1 MPFTQAL
8 DADEICE
15 RLNVMKRQESTH
27 YKIQDYLA
35 PEWQAGLVA
44 SVAGGSWDGDNDDE
58 SSVSSSSLPSFKMD
72 ESWRSK
78 MCEWCYRVVDHYG
91 LARESVAVAMN
102 ILDRYV
108 SKSVVS
114 NTNYTLAT
122 VAAIQIAIKVVSPI
136 KLRME
141 EWGSVTHQQFSV
153 DDIISM
159 EVQMLSALSWHV
171 HPPTAMDFCGMLI
184 DFSFTDS
191 TIDIRNEIQEK
202 ARYLTELSVFE
213 YFFTTRNPSSIAVGK
228 SA

>member
-8 DADEICE
+8 DADEEICE
-15 RLNVMKRQESTH
+15 RLNVMKHQESTH
-27 YKIQDYLA
+27 YKIQDYLS

-44 SVAGGSWDGDNDDE
+44 SAAAGGSWDGNIGDE
-58 SSVSSSSLPSFKMD
+58 SSVSSSSLPSFKIMD

-114 NTNYTLAT
+114 NTNCTLAT
-122 VAAIQIAIKVVSPI
+122 VAAIQIAIKVVSPV
-136 KLRME
+136 KLHM
-141 EWGSVTHQQFSV
+141 GSVTYEQFSV

-213 YFFTTRNPSSIAVGK
+213 YYFTTRNPSSIAVGK

>member
-8 DADEICE
+8 DADEEICE

-27 YKIQDYLA
+27 YKIQDYLS

-44 SVAGGSWDGDNDDE
+44 SAAAGGSWDANNDDE

-78 MCEWCYRVVDHYG
+78 MCEWCYRVVDYYG

-114 NTNYTLAT
+114 DTNYTLAT
-122 VAAIQIAIKVVSPI
+122 VAAIQIAIKVVSPV
-136 KLRME
+136 KLNM
-141 EWGSVTHQQFSV
+141 GIDVTYEQFSV

-159 EVQMLSALSWHV
+159 EVQMLSTLSWHV

-213 YFFTTRNPSSIAVGK
+213 YYFTTRNPSSIAVGK

>member
-8 DADEICE
+8 DADEEICE

-44 SVAGGSWDGDNDDE
+44 SAAAGGSWGDGNNDDE
-58 SSVSSSSLPSFKMD
+58 SSVSSSHL

-114 NTNYTLAT
+114 DTNYTLAT
-122 VAAIQIAIKVVSPI
+122 VAAIQIAIKVVSPV
-136 KLRME
+136 KLSM
-141 EWGSVTHQQFSV
+141 GIVTYEQFPV

-213 YFFTTRNPSSIAVGK
+213 YYFTTRNPSSIAVGK